1 MRPKTRDDHLFEPG
15 PKRLLALDGGGVRGI
30 VALAYLERVE
40 RLLRERTG
48 GDPEFRLCDY
58 FDLIGGTSTG
68 AIIAAGLATGLPVEK
83 LAELYQTM
91 MPRVFKGSRWRLGL
105 RQPKYSRGPLAGLLE
120 DQFGDIRLGSN
131 RVRTG
136 LVIVTKRFDT
146 GSPWIIHNNPRGKYF
161 DHPSAPNKDF
171 LLRDV
176 VRASTAAAPYFGP
189 EALRVGEDVKG
200 VFIDGGVSPYNN
212 PALQLLMVATL
223 EGFGFGWPLGPEQLF
238 LLSVGTGSQALDF
251 QPDRAFKMPS
261 AMVGLRSVRSVI
273 ADSSWLTQT
282 ILQWISRSP
291 TPWEIDREVGDL
303 GGDLLGGWESLSYV
317 RYDLRLEREWLAER
331 LGVQRQGE
339 MLKDL
344 AALDNPDNVTALAEL
359 GATAARVQV
368 KDEHFPAAFDDA
380 FGEAR

>member
-1 MRPKTRDDHLFEPG
+1 MRPKTRDDHLFGPG

-40 RLLRERTG
+40 RLLRERSG

-68 AIIAAGLATGLPVEK
+68 AIIAAGIAVGFPVEK
-83 LAELYQTM
+83 IVELYRTM
-91 MPRVFKGSRWRLGL
+91 MPSVFKTSRWRIGL
-105 RQPKYSRGPLAGLLE
+105 RQPKYSRGPLAGLLAE
-120 DQFGDIRLGSN
+120 TFGDITLGSSG
-131 RVRTG
+131 VRTG

-146 GSPWIIHNNPRGKYF
+146 GSPWVIHNNPRGKYF
-161 DHPSAPNKDF
+161 DHPQAPNREF
-171 LLRDV
+171 MLRDV

-189 EALRVGEDVKG
+189 EALRVGEDVEG

-223 EGFGFGWPLGPEQLF
+223 EGFGFGWPIGPDDLF

-251 QPDRAFKMPS
+251 QPDRAFSMPS

-303 GGDLLGGWESLSYV
+303 GGDLLGGREALSYV
-317 RYDLRLEREWLAER
+317 RYDVRLEREWLAER
-331 LGVQRQGE
+331 LGVERQGE
-339 MLKDL
+339 VLRDL
-344 AALDNPDNVTALAEL
+344 AALDKPKNVEALAEL
-359 GATAARVQV
+359 GAAAAEAQV
-368 KDEHFPAAFDDA
+368 KSEHFPEAFDPGD
-380 FGEAR
+380 GSG